1 MSAGKRA
8 SCTPPSLTA
17 GDINQ
22 SAPQTLSS
30 VLPVDLRTRKLSFRL
45 QTDIW
50 GRN

>member
-8 SCTPPSLTA
+8 SYTPPSLTA

-30 VLPVDLRTRKLSFRL
+30 ALPVDLGTRKL
-45 QTDIW
+45 TAD
-50 GRN
+50 